1 MATRARRTEPAPGE
15 ELIGTITPHGI
26 RLTRAAWRAQ
36 LAYRERERAQTP
48 PRSGFMSRLL
58 EGRSRAGASRSEAR
72 PSAHRSLEWR
82 ISWRSDEP
90 FRIHFALARWTVP
103 AVPAVPAPAVPA
115 VPAPIP
121 VTAPATDGAGQPERS
136 ARPPRREPTSRRDA
150 APKRARRTERAPVG
164 PGERQAPRLETDR
177 RSRSGR
183 GPR

>member
-1 MATRARRTEPAPGE
+1 MTARAKRTKPEPGE

-58 EGRSRAGASRSEAR
+58 EGRSRAGASRSEPR

-82 ISWRSDEP
+82 ISWRSDAP
-90 FRIHFALARWTVP
+90 FRIHFALVRWTVS
-103 AVPAVPAPAVPA
+103 AVPAVPAPGVPA

-121 VTAPATDGAGQPERS
+121 VTPPATDGAGQPERS
-136 ARPPRREPTSRRDA
+136 ARPPRRESTARREA
-150 APKRARRTERAPVG
+150 APKRARRTERPAVG
-164 PGERQAPRLETDR
+164 PGERQPPRLEPGR
-177 RSRSGR
+177 GSRARSR
-183 GPR
+183 PR